1 MKTVKAHLQ
10 KQLKYPYDQSEEITG
25 EALETMLNE
34 FLDGKLEP
42 QLKSQPI
49 PETQDEPVFE
59 LVGKQFEEV
68 VFDDEKDVFVEFYAT
83 WYVLRAAKL

>member
-1 MKTVKAHLQ
+1 
-10 KQLKYPYDQSEEITG
+10 
-25 EALETMLNE
+25 MLNE

-83 WYVLRAAKL
+83 WYGLRAAKL